1 MDLKC
6 KLYKKNID
14 LHSNIKSKSGYL
26 KYLYEIF
33 GIFEQKIADLAK
45 IPRFEILTI
54 VLCKSSILT
63 EFA

>member
-1 MDLKC
+1 MNLKMYIFSE
-6 KLYKKNID
+6 LID
-14 LHSNIKSKSGYL
+14 LHPKNKSKSGYL
-26 KYLYEIF
+26 YFYETF